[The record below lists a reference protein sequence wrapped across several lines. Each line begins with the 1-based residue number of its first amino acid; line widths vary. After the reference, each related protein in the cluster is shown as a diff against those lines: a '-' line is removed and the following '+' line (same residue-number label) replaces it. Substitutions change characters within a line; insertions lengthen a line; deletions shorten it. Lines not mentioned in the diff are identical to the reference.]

1 MDASW
6 RATTTRALPAAL
18 EPRGEQQMPLQ
29 LFFSPLA
36 AARRVR
42 SPGSTLI
49 RELKEHRTFDCEELF
64 SSGLQTKLRTGRA
77 QLSFQEQT
85 DGIAASRRART
96 P

>member
-6 RATTTRALPAAL
+6 QATTTRALPAAL

-29 LFFSPLA
+29 LFFASFA
-36 AARRVR
+36 AAHRVR
-42 SPGSTLI
+42 SAGSTLI

-64 SSGLQTKLRTGRA
+64 PSDLRLGTH
-77 QLSFQEQT
+77 T
-85 DGIAASRRART
+85 DGAR